1 MELSTNY
8 LVSKYV
14 RLADMAARME
24 GDMAAIKAELA
35 ERLPVGKEQ
44 TYGDVRV
51 TVKSVQTVDPKRV
64 ELSTGQMQRVTTRKL
79 DMAKLK
85 SVYPAAYTAALRD
98 PKITVSINLPKGN

>member
-1 MELSTNY
+1 MELSTDY
-8 LVSKYV
+8 LVKDYAA
-14 RLADMAARME
+14 LAEIVATME
-24 GDMAAIKAELA
+24 NDMAAIKAELA
-35 ERLPVGKEQ
+35 DRLPVGKEQ

-98 PKITVSINLPKGN
+98 PKITVSINLPK

>member
-1 MELSTNY
+1 MELSTDY
-8 LVSKYV
+8 LVQEYAA
-14 RLADMAARME
+14 LAETVAAME
-24 GDMAAIKAELA
+24 NDMAAIKAELA
-35 ERLPVGKEQ
+35 DRLPVGKEQ

-98 PKITVSINLPKGN
+98 PKITVSINLPK